1 MEEEKNEKGKRFVT
15 TITGDRMVYEEI
27 KQLTKSA
34 TLSEAV
40 NKLALLYK
48 PEMVKTVMH
57 NANSLILLRKIFVM
71 RPELYGKLSKAL
83 EKFLSQVAESLEEY
97 DKSLD
102 TTETVGEYLIA
113 LLTGMSPKEEDEKE

>member
-1 MEEEKNEKGKRFVT
+1 MGEEKYEKEKRFTT

-57 NANSLILLRKIFVM
+57 NANSLILLRKIFVLK
-71 RPELYGKLSKAL
+71 PDLYGKLSKAL
-83 EKFLSQVAESLEEY
+83 ENFLGQVVESLEEY
-97 DKSLD
+97 DRALD

-113 LLTGMSPKEEDEKE
+113 LLTGVSTKREEEKG

>member
-1 MEEEKNEKGKRFVT
+1 MGEEKSEKEKRFTT

-57 NANSLILLRKIFVM
+57 NANSIILLRKIFVLK
-71 RPELYGKLSKAL
+71 PDLYGKLSKAL
-83 EKFLSQVAESLEEY
+83 ENFLGQVVESLEEY
-97 DKSLD
+97 DRALD

-113 LLTGMSPKEEDEKE
+113 LLTGVSTKREEEKE